1 MTNLTLELATLRLL
15 GSWVLIDWSFVC
27 FCLVLKETSQNDAH
41 QKGPAK
47 ITLISYRCRLGFKLF
62 NKNFF
67 FFYSFF
73 YLLFCFFLPFDFST
87 NDCSN
92 SSTRPFIFFN
102 FTSLLEGFGPQPT

>member
-47 ITLISYRCRLGFKLF
+47 ITLVSYRCRLGFKLF

-67 FFYSFF
+67 FLLLLLLSSVLFF
-73 YLLFCFFLPFDFST
+73 
-87 NDCSN
+87 
-92 SSTRPFIFFN
+92 
-102 FTSLLEGFGPQPT
+102 FTL